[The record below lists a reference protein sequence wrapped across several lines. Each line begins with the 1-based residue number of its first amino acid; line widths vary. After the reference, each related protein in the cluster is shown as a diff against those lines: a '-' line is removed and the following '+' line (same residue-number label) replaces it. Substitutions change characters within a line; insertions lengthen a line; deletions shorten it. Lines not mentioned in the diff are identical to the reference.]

1 LPFNSHGAAG
11 ASGDIDRVAQDRL
24 VFTRQWPHSRT
35 EGGDNM
41 LIRFSSVETGSI
53 TMFGDV
59 ALQLIHALG
68 VSNAIPGAIRA
79 QDIPAAVR
87 HLREELRTHASP
99 GGVSVTDGHDG
110 NDREPEIALE
120 TRAVPLIDLLERASA
135 ANVPV
140 MWEPT

>member
-1 LPFNSHGAAG
+1 
-11 ASGDIDRVAQDRL
+11 
-24 VFTRQWPHSRT
+24 
-35 EGGDNM
+35 M

-87 HLREELRTHASP
+87 HLREELRTHALVGS
-99 GGVSVTDGHDG
+99 VSRVVVKDGHDG
-110 NDREPEIALE
+110 NDREPEVALE
-120 TRAVPLIDLLERASA
+120 TRAVPLIDLLERAAA
-135 ANVPV
+135 ANVPL
-140 MWEPT
+140 MWEIA